1 MTRRRGSTGSL
12 SKSARTWAQAA
23 ADYREKNDILVS
35 QADYYVTPCADFYG
49 LLFGDGNLER
59 SSDGRY
65 ANHGDGDGG
74 KPNGIAV
81 MIRDGGKYCGGA
93 NLSPFDDDG
102 EPAPSVTA
110 GLESRYFKGKVTFHD
125 DDMGKLSKL
134 AKFSRNT
141 GAAYVIAPNGY
152 FGKDWHLSNAR
163 AAFAVVVDVDGV
175 TPEKL
180 RNIVRLISLS
190 HKERGTRRIIPQPS
204 AIVNSGTGVHLYYFL
219 DKPIKLRR
227 YETRERKLL
236 SRVKDLLYEYVWNE
250 DTSVYDA
257 RDYERHP
264 LSQGYRIVDSATKIT
279 QNVADEP
286 YGEHRQHE
294 CVAYCYQPGGRQW
307 RVSMEDL
314 VDGVYLMGA
323 SSDEMRELRSLTG
336 PAPKP
341 APGAPTGRQLAMAR
355 YPDWDP
361 DKVKWEGA
369 GKWHVDRAMYDWW
382 LREITLKARMHHR
395 YYCIQSLAAVA
406 KKCDVPFEVLRRDAY
421 SLIEPYNDLVGD
433 LYDPFTKSDV
443 DKALLVYGD
452 RRAHLWRIDYIE
464 RDTGIEIRRRKRNGR
479 TRAEHLSRL
488 HEMTRRKDELGI
500 QWRHAGRESVS
511 DEIRTYAIGH
521 PNASVR
527 DVCEATGRSDSAVRR
542 HTQSGWEDEW
552 GQLHQTDA
560 ERTLYGAYR
569 ASVGHLYGMSLS
581 ARAREMRKG
590 GGDGVAKRTRTRKP
604 NVSKVRE
611 RLSASSPD
619 ANLSWLDDVTDYESL
634 VCGYASETG
643 ERRVTWVSEALGV
656 SHNTV
661 SKWLTDD
668 GIGRWERRRGGDW
681 SGDGGDDAHHTI
693 G

>member
-1 MTRRRGSTGSL
+1 MTWRRGNTGSL

-35 QADYYVTPCADFYG
+35 QADYYVTPCANFYG

-81 MIRDGGKYCGGA
+81 MIRDGGKYRGSTG
-93 NLSPFDDDG
+93 LSPFDDD
-102 EPAPSVTA
+102 EPCEPVSVE
-110 GLESRYFKGKVTFHD
+110 LERRYVKSKVTFHD
-125 DDMGKLSKL
+125 DDMDKLSSV
-134 AKFSRNT
+134 AEFSRNT

-163 AAFAVVVDVDGV
+163 AAFGVVVDVDGV

-180 RNIVRLISLS
+180 RNIVRLVSLS

-236 SRVKDLLYEYVWNE
+236 SRVKDLLYEYIWNE
-250 DTSVYDA
+250 DTSVYDP

-336 PAPKP
+336 PEPEP
-341 APGAPTGRQLAMAR
+341 ATGAPTRRQMAMLR
-355 YPDWDP
+355 YPNWDP
-361 DKVKWEGA
+361 DKVRREGA
-369 GKWHVDRAMYDWW
+369 GKWHVSRSMYDWW
-382 LREITLKARMHHR
+382 LREITLKARIHHR
-395 YYCIQSLAAVA
+395 YYCVQSLAAVA
-406 KKCDVPFEVLRRDAY
+406 KKCDVSFEELRRDAY
-421 SLIEPYNDLVGD
+421 ALIEPYNDLVGD
-433 LYDPFTKSDV
+433 LYDPFTRSDV

-452 RRAHLWRIDYIE
+452 KRAHLWRIDYIE
-464 RDTGIEIRRRKRNGR
+464 RDTGIEIKRRKRNGR
-479 TRAEHLSRL
+479 TRAEHMSRL
-488 HEMTRRKDELGI
+488 AELTHRRDELGI
-500 QWRHAGRESVS
+500 PWRHAGRESVA

-560 ERTLYGAYR
+560 ERAIYGAYR

-581 ARAREMRKG
+581 ARVREMRKG
-590 GGDGVAKRTRTRKP
+590 DGDGVAKRTRTRKP

-619 ANLSWLDDVTDYESL
+619 ADLSWLDDVTDYESL
-634 VCGYASETG
+634 VCGYASECG
-643 ERRVTWVSEALGV
+643 ERRVTWVSEVLGV

-661 SKWLTDD
+661 SKWLTDE
-668 GIGRWERRRGGDW
+668 GIGRWERRRRGDE
-681 SGDGGDDAHHTI
+681 SGDGGDAPHTI